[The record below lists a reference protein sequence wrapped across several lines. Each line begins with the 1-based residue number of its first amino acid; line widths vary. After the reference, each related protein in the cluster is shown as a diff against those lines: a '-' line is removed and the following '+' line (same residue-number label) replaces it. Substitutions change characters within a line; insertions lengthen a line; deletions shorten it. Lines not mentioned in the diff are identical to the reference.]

1 MPQLDFTT
9 YSSQIF
15 WFLICF
21 VTLFIFAS
29 KVILPRISKIIADR
43 QNIIDS
49 DLKSCAIL
57 KLKIDN
63 LQIEAKKL
71 REKASQEYK
80 DSLEEITKNNN
91 QERQELVEKT
101 KEELEK
107 TIENSRNKIKEFITA
122 SEQKSQSAIAEL
134 TIKIREKLVKNV

>member
-1 MPQLDFTT
+1 MKTIQKNPKFNVAASYDI
-9 YSSQIF
+9 SSRSERVGKGGFDVSGKYQAVKEYNDEMNR
-15 WFLICF
+15 LI
-21 VTLFIFAS
+21 
-29 KVILPRISKIIADR
+29 
-43 QNIIDS
+43 
-49 DLKSCAIL
+49 
-57 KLKIDN
+57 
-63 LQIEAKKL
+63 
-71 REKASQEYK
+71 
-80 DSLEEITKNNN
+80 EEITKNNN